1 MTYFC
6 FLERAF
12 SIHFVFWKE
21 HFSTHFAF
29 WKEHFLYFCRQNIN
43 CNIVMEKLFELFYD
57 KLKRVDTIF
66 ERYLMK
72 QIDWEEQLIGI
83 TGARGVGKTTL
94 MLQHIKKTFGGM
106 PRNVLYVSL
115 DNLWFSENKLFD
127 LAHEFSQQGGEIL
140 FLDEVHKY
148 ENWSQEIKNIYDSFP
163 DMKMVFTGSSILEI
177 HRGKADLSRRA
188 IHYFLHGLSFREY
201 IALEHRIDLPV
212 CDFTA
217 LLENHLQYLEDIHA
231 KIKPIP
237 VFQDYLKFGYFPYS
251 TKKTTSYYSKLEE
264 TINLI
269 LEVDLPT
276 VENIEINSVR
286 KIKKLLTIIARMVP
300 FTPKITELAAAI
312 EVTRN
317 SLLKFL
323 FLLERANLLNLLD
336 SNVNS
341 LNSLAKPEK
350 IYLNNTNLIYA
361 LAQEKPNIGNVRE
374 TFFYNQVSAF
384 HKVTHSNRTD
394 FCVDA
399 QYFFEVGGKNKGH
412 EQIVGLQNA
421 YLVLDNIEYGHHNV
435 IPLWMF
441 GLLY

>member
-1 MTYFC
+1 
-6 FLERAF
+6 
-12 SIHFVFWKE
+12 
-21 HFSTHFAF
+21 
-29 WKEHFLYFCRQNIN
+29 
-43 CNIVMEKLFELFYD
+43 MEKLFELFYNR
-57 KLKRVDTIF
+57 LKRVDTVF

-72 QIDWEEQLIGI
+72 QIDWDETLIGI

-94 MLQHIKKTFGGM
+94 MLQYIKKTFGGM
-106 PRNVLYVSL
+106 PKNVLYVSL

-127 LAHEFSQQGGEIL
+127 LAQEFSQQGGKVL

-163 DMKMVFTGSSILEI
+163 DMKVIFTGSSILEI
-177 HRGKADLSRRA
+177 RRGNADLSRRA
-188 IHYFLHGLSFREY
+188 MHYFLYGLSFREY
-201 IALEHRIDLPV
+201 VALDHKIDLPV

-231 KIKPIP
+231 KIKPVP
-237 VFQDYLKFGYFPYS
+237 AFQNYLKFGYFPYS
-251 TKKTTSYYSKLEE
+251 NKKTTSYYSKLEE
-264 TINLI
+264 TVNLI
-269 LEVDLPT
+269 LESDLPAI
-276 VENIEINSVR
+276 EHIEISSVR

-300 FTPKITELAAAI
+300 FTPKITELAAKV

-323 FLLERANLLNLLD
+323 FLLESASLLSLLG
-336 SNVNS
+336 SNVS
-341 LNSLAKPEK
+341 GLNSLAKPEK
-350 IYLNNTNLIYA
+350 IYLHNPNLIYA
-361 LAQEKPNIGNVRE
+361 LAQEKPDIGNIRE
-374 TFFYNQVSAF
+374 TFFYNQMSAF
-384 HKVTHSNRTD
+384 HKVTYSNKTD
-394 FCVDA
+394 FCVDD

-421 YLVLDNIEYGHHNV
+421 YLALDNIEYGHHNI